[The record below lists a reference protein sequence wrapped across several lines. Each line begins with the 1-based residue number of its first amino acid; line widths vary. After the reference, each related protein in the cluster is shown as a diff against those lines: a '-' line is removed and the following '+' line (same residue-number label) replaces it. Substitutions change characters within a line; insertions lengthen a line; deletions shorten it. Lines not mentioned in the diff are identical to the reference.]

1 MNNTIKIE
9 KKKRFSKKSIKD
21 IFIKIYDLLSNDD
34 FLYNYVKSNKAFTRS
49 RKLTL
54 TIMVKLLF
62 VRVFT
67 SLTTFLTIELT
78 GKHRCTKQAFSK
90 ARKNISDQLFID
102 LNYEIICDIYSNHN
116 LKLFNNKY
124 YIFSIDGT
132 TLELPNTQYMRDTMG
147 HSQGQKGAKEVA
159 RASASCIFDCESDF
173 IITSTIERYGTS
185 EREMLIKMINDTK
198 NIFENVI
205 YIMDRGYFSKKL
217 LQFFNENDL
226 LFLFRVKSD
235 HLRNYFNKMEGND
248 EVVEYKVENNIY
260 KIRITKV
267 KLSTGEEEHLVS
279 NLDMKEIP
287 TYQMKSLYF
296 KRWRI
301 EIAYNFLK
309 NTMLIEN
316 FSGRT
321 ELNIKQEFYSCILNS
336 NINMLIIKAVKTK
349 QTKTHAY
356 QANKKTLY
364 SLYHET
370 IIKRILSKI
379 SQLKKY
385 IEDIITIIQAGQII
399 KCPPD
404 KHNKRNIN
412 DKVKKN
418 KFVTNARPI

>member
-1 MNNTIKIE
+1 M
-9 KKKRFSKKSIKD
+9 
-21 IFIKIYDLLSNDD
+21 LSDDD

-67 SLTTFLTIELT
+67 SLTTFLAIELT

-102 LNYEIICDIYSNHN
+102 LNYELICDIYSNHN

-159 RASASCIFDCESDF
+159 RASASCIFDCENDF

-287 TYQMKSLYF
+287 IYQMKSLYF

-356 QANKKTLY
+356 QAIKK
-364 SLYHET
+364 HC
-370 IIKRILSKI
+370 IRC
-379 SQLKKY
+379 
-385 IEDIITIIQAGQII
+385 ITKQ
-399 KCPPD
+399 
-404 KHNKRNIN
+404 
-412 DKVKKN
+412 
-418 KFVTNARPI
+418 

>member
-1 MNNTIKIE
+1 
-9 KKKRFSKKSIKD
+9 
-21 IFIKIYDLLSNDD
+21 
-34 FLYNYVKSNKAFTRS
+34 
-49 RKLTL
+49 
-54 TIMVKLLF
+54 
-62 VRVFT
+62 
-67 SLTTFLTIELT
+67 
-78 GKHRCTKQAFSK
+78 
-90 ARKNISDQLFID
+90 
-102 LNYEIICDIYSNHN
+102 
-116 LKLFNNKY
+116 
-124 YIFSIDGT
+124 
-132 TLELPNTQYMRDTMG
+132 
-147 HSQGQKGAKEVA
+147 
-159 RASASCIFDCESDF
+159 
-173 IITSTIERYGTS
+173 
-185 EREMLIKMINDTK
+185 
-198 NIFENVI
+198 
-205 YIMDRGYFSKKL
+205 
-217 LQFFNENDL
+217 
-226 LFLFRVKSD
+226 
-235 HLRNYFNKMEGND
+235 MEEND

-260 KIRITKV
+260 KIRITKIM
-267 KLSTGEEEHLVS
+267 LPTGEEEHLVS

-309 NTMLIEN
+309 NTVLIEN

-321 ELNIKQEFYSCILNS
+321 KLNIKQEFYSCILNS

-349 QTKTHAY
+349 QTKTHTY

-370 IIKRILSKI
+370 IVKRILSKI

-385 IEDIITIIQAGQII
+385 IEDIITIIQAEQII